1 MKLALFCVVLAAA
14 SLVIVS
20 QAAAQ
25 VSYSTT
31 GPTGVVGWSSPATG
45 CLIDPSSA
53 PVAFFSAYVNGVV
66 SAKGV
71 FFAPAAHGTIL
82 LRCPVQGIM
91 NLLAPGDINGFAL
104 KFNNASFFSQPGCTI
119 QAQLLPNSVAP
130 GITIPDPYSA
140 PVQGIVDAPPGETTL
155 QGILTAEM
163 ALSAPLNTSQTYE
176 VDITLTRTRLAAT
189 LDFCNP
195 VTFGA
200 FLEELNKLQ

>member
-1 MKLALFCVVLAAA
+1 MKLRLFCVVLAAA
-14 SLVIVS
+14 GLVTAS

-53 PVAFFSAYVNGVV
+53 SVGFFDYYVNGVV
-66 SAKGV
+66 SAKAV

-91 NLLAPGDINGFAL
+91 NLLAPGAINGFAL
-104 KFNNASFFSQPGCTI
+104 KFNNYSYFDQPGCTI
-119 QAQLLPNSVAP
+119 QAQLVPNSVAP
-130 GITIPDPYSA
+130 GITIPDPYPA
-140 PVQGIVDAPPGETTL
+140 PVQNFFVNAPPGQTTL

-176 VDITLTRTRLAAT
+176 VDLTP
-189 LDFCNP
+189 DS
-195 VTFGA
+195 
-200 FLEELNKLQ
+200 LQAGGYRGLL